1 MELQEGR
8 KKVAISKLNAVL
20 EENVGLTTLFQ
31 LYEAAIEFADEEE
44 ERRTKIIEQYKNQL
58 GQVNFPLN
66 QMKIYKQ
73 FDNIFAT
80 DLAVLKN
87 NNLENKIYELNLIDN
102 SENKYQFEIKK
113 CFYMR
118 YQKQKMN
125 YIFFVQIK
133 I

>member
-58 GQVNFPLN
+58 GQVNFHMDL
-66 QMKIYKQ
+66 
-73 FDNIFAT
+73 IF
-80 DLAVLKN
+80 LFLF
-87 NNLENKIYELNLIDN
+87 LIL
-102 SENKYQFEIKK
+102 
-113 CFYMR
+113 
-118 YQKQKMN
+118 
-125 YIFFVQIK
+125 
-133 I
+133 